1 MPAVTRAATRASPP
15 IIHQLNPPPYGR
27 PLGHLARAPR
37 RRGTNRRTRYA
48 RGKSDPVDA
57 EAAARAVLSGEAT
70 GLAKVYT
77 GHVDMIRALR
87 IARRSAVKLRTQTL
101 QQMKGADRDRADGPV

>member
-1 MPAVTRAATRASPP
+1 
-15 IIHQLNPPPYGR
+15 
-27 PLGHLARAPR
+27 
-37 RRGTNRRTRYA
+37 
-48 RGKSDPVDA
+48 
-57 EAAARAVLSGEAT
+57 VLSGEAT